1 MTLKVGVDN
10 KSRGR
15 RTVIKTQKELSHPQ
29 MNEKGGFGWR
39 DSGVCASTII
49 HANNALQKIKVL
61 VKFT

>member
-29 MNEKGGFGWR
+29 MNEKGGIWM
-39 DSGVCASTII
+39 GVCASTII

>member
-10 KSRGR
+10 KGRGR

-39 DSGVCASTII
+39 WECASTII